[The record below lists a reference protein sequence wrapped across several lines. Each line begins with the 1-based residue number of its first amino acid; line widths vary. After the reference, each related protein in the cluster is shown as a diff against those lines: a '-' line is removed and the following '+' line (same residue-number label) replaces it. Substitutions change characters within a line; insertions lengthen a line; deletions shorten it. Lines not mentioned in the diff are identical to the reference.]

1 MAYSPED
8 RTRIVSEIC
17 ALISNGLSLRKALKA
32 QKDSINKESFYSWLD
47 EDKEKV
53 AQYARACDE
62 RVEFMADEIIEISDF
77 AANDT
82 ISTEKGDIPD
92 NEWINRSKLRVDT
105 RKWLMSKMRPSKYGD
120 KVGHSIFSLGLL
132 GFTISPSPGIG
143 FGCDWSGSIQAHCGQ
158 PLGNFVFTSAPIESL
173 ISSKVV

>member
-32 QKDSINKESFYSWLD
+32 QKDSINKESFYYWLD
-47 EDKEKV
+47 EDENKA

-77 AANDT
+77 SANDT
-82 ISTEKGDIPD
+82 ISTDKGDIPD

-120 KVGHSIFSLGLL
+120 KVAVDHTTKGDKINPIDLSKYTDEELKLIAELQRKG
-132 GFTISPSPGIG
+132 GIG
-143 FGCDWSGSIQAHCGQ
+143 EA
-158 PLGNFVFTSAPIESL
+158 
-173 ISSKVV
+173 